1 MERYKNR
8 NSLGLHVKNNIRML
22 FGGKDALRLRGQIN
36 PVLVK
41 KLAEYENLYDGL
53 ISKKKNNLLYIN

>member
-1 MERYKNR
+1 M
-8 NSLGLHVKNNIRML
+8 KNNIRML